1 MLPGF
6 TPASTPLAAAP
17 TPSDVGI
24 APTNSLASVV
34 PTNRQTHSGVVAV
47 PFTDKNKKDYQRRP
61 MTISSPRLA
70 PSTVSTERA
79 LEARSLL
86 MPEFS
91 HNVLATRMLRIS
103 NLHSE
108 MPRFRNQLDILA

>member
-1 MLPGF
+1 MLTGF
-6 TPASTPLAAAP
+6 TPAPAPLASAP
-17 TPSDVGI
+17 APSDLGTTP
-24 APTNSLASVV
+24 AQSLASVV
-34 PTNRQTHSGVVAV
+34 PTNRQTHSGPLAV
-47 PFTDKNKKDYQRRP
+47 PFADRNKKDYQRRA

-70 PSTVSTERA
+70 PSTISTERA
-79 LEARSLL
+79 LEARSLML
-86 MPEFS
+86 PEFS

>member
-1 MLPGF
+1 
-6 TPASTPLAAAP
+6 
-17 TPSDVGI
+17 
-24 APTNSLASVV
+24 
-34 PTNRQTHSGVVAV
+34 
-47 PFTDKNKKDYQRRP
+47 
-61 MTISSPRLA
+61 
-70 PSTVSTERA
+70 
-79 LEARSLL
+79 

>member
-1 MLPGF
+1 MLSGF
-6 TPASTPLAAAP
+6 TPATAPLAAAP
-17 TPSDVGI
+17 TPGDVGI
-24 APTNSLASVV
+24 SPTNSLASAV

-70 PSTVSTERA
+70 PSTISTERA